1 MKNNISFLTKNRG
14 ILIFFA
20 VMLLM
25 PFLVGLIE
33 GSSPSTIWSNRA
45 ASPNSLRALGL
56 RYSSWRFLRLAMTS
70 CSALPVC
77 FPLVMPC
84 FSLSRR
90 ISQGSLSK
98 P

>member
-33 GSSPSTIWSNRA
+33 GSSPSTIWSNRG
-45 ASPNSLRALGL
+45 SISKFIEGLG
-56 RYSSWRFLRLAMTS
+56 
-70 CSALPVC
+70 
-77 FPLVMPC
+77 
-84 FSLSRR
+84 
-90 ISQGSLSK
+90 I
-98 P
+98 